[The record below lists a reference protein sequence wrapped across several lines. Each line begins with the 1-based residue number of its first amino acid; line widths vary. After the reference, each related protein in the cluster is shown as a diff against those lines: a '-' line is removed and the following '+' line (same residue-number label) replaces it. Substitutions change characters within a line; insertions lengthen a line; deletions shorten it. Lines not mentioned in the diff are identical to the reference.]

1 MNEPRVFKL
10 GLLINPLAGL
20 GGSVALKGSDGADTA
35 AKALALGAEPKAQI
49 RTLSALSVLQGLAV
63 DIVTYP
69 AEMGEDTARM
79 AGFNPTVLGS
89 ILTGK
94 TTAEDT
100 ERAAQALCKAGVDLI
115 LFAGGDG
122 TARNICHA
130 LPDQFPVLGIP
141 AGVKIHS
148 GVYAVTPKAAGEI
161 VAMLIRGELVTL
173 AEQEV
178 RDIDEDAFRQGRV
191 RAKYYGEL
199 LVPQEHRYLQ
209 NVKSGGKEVEELVLA
224 DIAADLIERMEPA
237 TRYIMGSGSTVKAVM
252 DELGLPDTL
261 LGVDL
266 IEDHLL
272 IANDCTASELLEKT
286 AGRATKL
293 VITIIG
299 GQGHILGRG
308 NQQLSPELIKQI
320 GKENIIVIATKTKL
334 ASLQGRPLIVD
345 SGDAE
350 LDRALAG
357 VIAVITGYHDS
368 VLYRIAEI

>member
-1 MNEPRVFKL
+1 M
-10 GLLINPLAGL
+10 
-20 GGSVALKGSDGADTA
+20 
-35 AKALALGAEPKAQI
+35 Q
-49 RTLSALSVLQGLAV
+49 
-63 DIVTYP
+63 DI
-69 AEMGEDTARM
+69 
-79 AGFNPTVLGS
+79 L
-89 ILTGK
+89 
-94 TTAEDT
+94 
-100 ERAAQALCKAGVDLI
+100 

-122 TARNICHA
+122 TARNICHQVG
-130 LPDQFPVLGIP
+130 DNFPVLGIP
-141 AGVKIHS
+141 AGCKIHS

-191 RAKYYGEL
+191 RAKYYGAL

-209 NVKSGGKEVEELVLA
+209 NVKSGGKEVEELVLT

-252 DELGLPDTL
+252 DELGLQNTL
-261 LGVDL
+261 LGVDM
-266 IEDHLL
+266 IEDHTL
-272 IANDCTASELLEKT
+272 IASDCTAQELVEKT
-286 AGRATKL
+286 AGHNTKL

-308 NQQLSPELIKQI
+308 NQQLSPELITQI

-334 ASLQGRPLIVD
+334 AALQGRPLIVD
-345 SGDAE
+345 SGDPE
-350 LDRALAG
+350 LDKSLAG

>member
-1 MNEPRVFKL
+1 MNEPRNFKL

-20 GGSVALKGSDGADTA
+20 GGSVALKGSDGANTA
-35 AKALALGAEPKAQI
+35 SKALALGAEPKSQL
-49 RTLSALSVLQGLAV
+49 RTLAALSVLKDLAV

-69 AEMGEDTARM
+69 AEMGEDTARK
-79 AGFNPTVLGS
+79 AGFNPSVLGEIVS
-89 ILTGK
+89 GK
-94 TTAEDT
+94 TTAADT
-100 ERAAQALCKAGVDLI
+100 ERAAKALYAVGVDLI

-130 LPDQFPVLGIP
+130 LPEQFPVLGIP

-161 VAMLIRGELVTL
+161 VAMLVRGELVTL
-173 AEQEV
+173 GEQEV
-178 RDIDEDAFRQGRV
+178 RDIDEDAFRQGSV

-224 DIAADLIERMEPA
+224 DIAADLIERMDHA
-237 TRYIMGSGSTVKAVM
+237 TRYVMGSGSTVKAVM
-252 DELGLPDTL
+252 DELGLQNTL

-266 IEDHLL
+266 IEDQRL
-272 IANDCTASELLEKT
+272 IASDCTAQALLEKT
-286 AGRATKL
+286 TGRPTKL

-334 ASLQGRPLIVD
+334 AALQGRPLIVD

-350 LDRALAG
+350 LDEALAG

>member
-1 MNEPRVFKL
+1 MNEPRNFKL

-35 AKALALGAEPKAQI
+35 SKALALGAEPKAQL
-49 RTLSALSVLQGLAV
+49 RTLAALSVLKDLPA

-69 AEMGEDTARM
+69 AEMGEDAARV
-79 AGFNPTVLGS
+79 AGFEPTVLGEIVS
-89 ILTGK
+89 GK

-100 ERAAQALCKAGVDLI
+100 ERAAQALYTAGVDLI

-130 LPDQFPVLGIP
+130 LPEQFPVLGIP

-173 AEQEV
+173 GEQEV
-178 RDIDEDAFRQGRV
+178 RDIDEEAFRQGRV

-252 DELGLPDTL
+252 DELGLQNTL

-266 IEDHLL
+266 IEDHTLVGS
-272 IANDCTASELLEKT
+272 DFTAQQLLEET
-286 AGRATKL
+286 SGRKTKL

-334 ASLQGRPLIVD
+334 EALQGRPLIVD
-345 SGDAE
+345 SGDPE
-350 LDRALAG
+350 VDKSLAG
-357 VIAVITGYHDS
+357 VIAVTTGYHDS

>member
-1 MNEPRVFKL
+1 MNKPRNFKL

-35 AKALALGAEPKAQI
+35 SKALALGAEPKAQL
-49 RTLSALSVLQGLAV
+49 RTLAALSVLKDLAV

-69 AEMGEDTARM
+69 AEMGEDAARI
-79 AGFNPTVLGS
+79 ADFKPTVLGEIVS
-89 ILTGK
+89 GK
-94 TTAEDT
+94 TTAQDT
-100 ERAAQALCKAGVDLI
+100 ERAAQALYTAGVDLI

-130 LPDQFPVLGIP
+130 LPEQFPVLGIP

-173 AEQEV
+173 GEQEV
-178 RDIDEDAFRQGRV
+178 RDIDEEAFREGRV

-224 DIAADLIERMEPA
+224 DIAADLIERMEPL
-237 TRYIMGSGSTVKAVM
+237 TRYIMGSGSTVNAVM
-252 DELGLPDTL
+252 DELGLQNTL

-266 IEDHLL
+266 IEDHML
-272 IANDCTASELLEKT
+272 ISSDCTAQQLLEET
-286 AGRATKL
+286 LGRKTKL

-334 ASLQGRPLIVD
+334 EALQGRPLIVD
-345 SGDAE
+345 SGDPE
-350 LDRALAG
+350 VDKSLAG

>member
-1 MNEPRVFKL
+1 MNEPRNFKL

-35 AKALALGAEPKAQI
+35 SKALALGAEPKAQL
-49 RTLSALSVLQGLAV
+49 RTLVALSVLKDSAI

-69 AEMGEDTARM
+69 AEMGEDAARL
-79 AGFNPTVLGS
+79 AGFKPIVLGEIVS
-89 ILTGK
+89 GQ

-100 ERAAQALCKAGVDLI
+100 ERAAQALYAAGVDLI

-130 LPDQFPVLGIP
+130 LPEQFPVLGIP

-173 AEQEV
+173 GEQEV
-178 RDIDEDAFRQGRV
+178 RDIDEEAFRQGRV

-252 DELGLPDTL
+252 DELGLQNTL

-266 IEDHLL
+266 IEDHTLL
-272 IANDCTASELLEKT
+272 GSDFTAQQLLEDT
-286 AGRATKL
+286 SGRKTKL

-334 ASLQGRPLIVD
+334 EALQGRPLIVD
-345 SGDAE
+345 SGDPE
-350 LDRALAG
+350 VDKSLAG
-357 VIAVITGYHDS
+357 VIAVTTGYHDS